1 MPRISKVKKKAVKT
15 KTKTV
20 IKPKIKSANKIKET
34 NKGPIKISK
43 TYIPKDT
50 EKYMCEKHKVF
61 FRMKLQE
68 WRKELVK
75 SNNDALYNGSMDDNS
90 ISADIV
96 DQANSYTDKNVEMKA
111 INRQIKLISEID
123 KALFRIKLN
132 EWKKELI
139 KANNEAL
146 YNGSMDDNNISAD
159 LVDQASSYID
169 KNVEMKAINRQIK
182 LISEIDKALRRIMD
196 DTYGYCLDTAEPIGL
211 KRLMARPVAK
221 YTIAAQE
228 KHEKDEKVH
237 ADD

>member
-1 MPRISKVKKKAVKT
+1 MAKTSKVKKKVVKAKNKAASKT
-15 KTKTV
+15 KVKRAKTAV
-20 IKPKIKSANKIKET
+20 IKTKETIKS
-34 NKGPIKISK
+34 PIKISK

-61 FRMKLQE
+61 FRIKLQE
-68 WRKELVK
+68 WRKDLVRA
-75 SNNDALYNGSMDDNS
+75 NNEALYNGSLDDNS

-96 DQANSYTDKNVEMKA
+96 DQASSYTDKNVEMKA

-123 KALFRIKLN
+123 KALARIR
-132 EWKKELI
+132 E
-139 KANNEAL
+139 
-146 YNGSMDDNNISAD
+146 
-159 LVDQASSYID
+159 
-169 KNVEMKAINRQIK
+169 
-182 LISEIDKALRRIMD
+182 

>member
-1 MPRISKVKKKAVKT
+1 MPKTSKVKKKNIKSKTKNKTKSAVKSKSKIVT
-15 KTKTV
+15 KTKE
-20 IKPKIKSANKIKET
+20 IK
-34 NKGPIKISK
+34 KGPIKVSK
-43 TYIPKDT
+43 SYIPKET

-68 WRKELVK
+68 WKKELVRA
-75 SNNDALYNGSMDDNS
+75 NNEALYNGSMDDNS

-96 DQANSYTDKNVEMKA
+96 DQASSYTDKNVEMKA

-123 KALFRIKLN
+123 KALARIR
-132 EWKKELI
+132 E
-139 KANNEAL
+139 
-146 YNGSMDDNNISAD
+146 
-159 LVDQASSYID
+159 
-169 KNVEMKAINRQIK
+169 
-182 LISEIDKALRRIMD
+182 

>member
-1 MPRISKVKKKAVKT
+1 MPKVSKIKKKVSKIKTKEIKQTSKKIVKSVAKVKEVAKASM
-15 KTKTV
+15 
-20 IKPKIKSANKIKET
+20 KISAN
-34 NKGPIKISK
+34 
-43 TYIPKDT
+43 YVPKDT
-50 EKYMCEKHKVF
+50 EKYMCDKHKVY

-75 SNNDALYNGSMDDNS
+75 ANNEALYNGSMDDNS

-96 DQANSYTDKNVEMKA
+96 DQASSYTDKNVEMKA

-123 KALFRIKLN
+123 KALMRIK
-132 EWKKELI
+132 
-139 KANNEAL
+139 
-146 YNGSMDDNNISAD
+146 
-159 LVDQASSYID
+159 
-169 KNVEMKAINRQIK
+169 
-182 LISEIDKALRRIMD
+182 D

-228 KHEKDEKVH
+228 KHEKNEKVH

>member
-1 MPRISKVKKKAVKT
+1 MPKTIKVKKKVK
-15 KTKTV
+15 KVKSKS
-20 IKPKIKSANKIKET
+20 INKQKPKVVSKQKPKVVSKPKDI

-61 FRMKLQE
+61 FRMKLQD
-68 WRKELVK
+68 WKKELVK
-75 SNNDALYNGSMDDNS
+75 ANNEALYNGSMDDNS

-96 DQANSYTDKNVEMKA
+96 DQASSYTDKNVEMKA

-123 KALFRIKLN
+123 KAL
-132 EWKKELI
+132 
-139 KANNEAL
+139 
-146 YNGSMDDNNISAD
+146 
-159 LVDQASSYID
+159 
-169 KNVEMKAINRQIK
+169 
-182 LISEIDKALRRIMD
+182 RRIRE

-228 KHEKDEKVH
+228 KHEKEEKVH

>member
-1 MPRISKVKKKAVKT
+1 MAKTSKVKKKVVKEKNKTASKSKVKSAVKST
-15 KTKTV
+15 RAKTKDT
-20 IKPKIKSANKIKET
+20 I
-34 NKGPIKISK
+34 KGPIKISK

-68 WRKELVK
+68 WKKELVK
-75 SNNDALYNGSMDDNS
+75 ANNEALYNGSMDDNS

-96 DQANSYTDKNVEMKA
+96 DQASSYTDKNVEMKA

-123 KALFRIKLN
+123 KAL
-132 EWKKELI
+132 
-139 KANNEAL
+139 
-146 YNGSMDDNNISAD
+146 
-159 LVDQASSYID
+159 
-169 KNVEMKAINRQIK
+169 
-182 LISEIDKALRRIMD
+182 LRLKD
-196 DTYGYCLDTAEPIGL
+196 ETYGFCLDTAEPIGL

-228 KHEKDEKVH
+228 KHEKNEKVH

>member
-1 MPRISKVKKKAVKT
+1 MLDTPNFLNILPRIHFNDMPKANKVKKKVKRIKSIGT
-15 KTKTV
+15 RKPRSK
-20 IKPKIKSANKIKET
+20 ILSKPKEL
-34 NKGPIKISK
+34 NKGPIRISK

-68 WRKELVK
+68 WKKELVK
-75 SNNDALYNGSMDDNS
+75 ANNEALYNGGMDDNS

-96 DQANSYTDKNVEMKA
+96 DQASSYTDKNVEMKA

-123 KALFRIKLN
+123 KALIRIKD
-132 EWKKELI
+132 E
-139 KANNEAL
+139 
-146 YNGSMDDNNISAD
+146 
-159 LVDQASSYID
+159 
-169 KNVEMKAINRQIK
+169 
-182 LISEIDKALRRIMD
+182 
-196 DTYGYCLDTAEPIGL
+196 TYGYCLDTAEPIGL

-228 KHEKDEKVH
+228 KHEKNEKVH

>member
-1 MPRISKVKKKAVKT
+1 MPKTTKVKKKVAKPKTKVVSKPKKVAVK
-15 KTKTV
+15 V
-20 IKPKIKSANKIKET
+20 VSKPL
-34 NKGPIKISK
+34 IKISK
-43 TYIPKDT
+43 NYIPKET

-61 FRMKLQE
+61 FRIRL
-68 WRKELVK
+68 
-75 SNNDALYNGSMDDNS
+75 
-90 ISADIV
+90 
-96 DQANSYTDKNVEMKA
+96 T
-111 INRQIKLISEID
+111 
-123 KALFRIKLN
+123 

-159 LVDQASSYID
+159 IVDQASSYID

-182 LISEIDKALRRIMD
+182 LISEIDKALMRIRE